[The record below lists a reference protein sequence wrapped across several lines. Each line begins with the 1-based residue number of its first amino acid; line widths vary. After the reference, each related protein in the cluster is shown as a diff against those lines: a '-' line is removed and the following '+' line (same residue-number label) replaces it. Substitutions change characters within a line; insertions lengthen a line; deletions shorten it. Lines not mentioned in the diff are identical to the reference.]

1 LKKASPVQDYWLLL
15 SHKNTVIPCRFNVKR
30 KIQIG
35 RINMRKV
42 INVGSILIVILLSFY
57 ITSSQGKKPMSK
69 YRWYPTE
76 SAPKLYPIEIVK
88 GDLIFSDGSSIYIPD
103 HKIVSNGWGET
114 NSTYI
119 SGDDIKAI
127 PVQLDISWFSYVE
140 NKFFSG
146 SFTLPYDEILS
157 QFEKGMISP
166 VNGDK
171 TTYNRIIVGLAPEGE
186 VSVWLTAEAV
196 TTEVANFKAHEALL
210 DWSIIIDNDEVSRE
224 EYIAIVL
231 EEAMEK
237 SNLDAVKANG
247 APSGLWETYRQQS
260 LWQPEI
266 IGSSPFSMWVKSFN
280 GEQEY
285 FNFSNS
291 DNSRTHRG
299 VPKKIKINWQHSNK
313 QNFTATIV
321 FDEQEIFDA
330 YSKLTSGNPDHEL
343 SLLLE
348 ISEQS
353 HTVDVFVKDGTFILK
368 LESYT
373 IQRYKME

>member
-1 LKKASPVQDYWLLL
+1 M
-15 SHKNTVIPCRFNVKR
+15 PCRFTVKR
-30 KIQIG
+30 KIQTG
-35 RINMRKV
+35 KINMRKV
-42 INVGSILIVILLSFY
+42 INVGSILIVIMLSFY
-57 ITSSQGKKPMSK
+57 IISSQGKKPMSK

-119 SGDDIKAI
+119 SGYDIKAI

-157 QFEKGMISP
+157 RFEKGIISP

-196 TTEVANFKAHEALL
+196 TTEVANFKAHEVVLE
-210 DWSIIIDNDEVSRE
+210 WSVIIDNDEVSRE

-231 EEAMEK
+231 EEAIAK
-237 SNLDAVKANG
+237 SDLDAVKANG

-266 IGSSPFSMWVKSFN
+266 VGSSPLAMWIKTFN

-299 VPKKIKINWQHSNK
+299 APKKIKINWQHSNK
-313 QNFTATIV
+313 QKFTATIV

-330 YSKLTSGNPDHEL
+330 YSKLTSGSPDHEL

-353 HTVDVFVKDGTFILK
+353 NTVDVFVKDERFILE